1 MKVIFCFFRV
11 LTQVFKVNTNFQGQP
26 GLIHT
31 FFHCLIDF
39 FSPGSL
45 RIGLLRLQSEL
56 GGSKKVIMKML
67 SDIECGPGIGS
78 CGGVR
83 FEGLYQ

>member
-1 MKVIFCFFRV
+1 MSSQLTFVIWLSQRGLRERPLLVQPRV
-11 LTQVFKVNTNFQGQP
+11 SRT
-26 GLIHT
+26 
-31 FFHCLIDF
+31 D